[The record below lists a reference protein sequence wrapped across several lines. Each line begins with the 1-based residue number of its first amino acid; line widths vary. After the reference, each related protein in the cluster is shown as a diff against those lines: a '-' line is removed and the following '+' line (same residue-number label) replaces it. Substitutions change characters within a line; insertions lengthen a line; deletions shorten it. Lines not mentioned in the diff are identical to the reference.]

1 MHCLFQ
7 IKNSIYCLSLILSFI
22 ALSASA
28 KADENRKFLT
38 FLEDEWQFE
47 LSQSPVYATAMG
59 VKGYETLWR
68 DNSLEAIGARRSH
81 NKETVNTLK
90 GFKKEDLS
98 ETNQLNLRLFTDLA
112 KKELEID
119 QFNRHLLPFSH
130 RGGIQLAHED
140 AETLPF
146 KNPQD
151 YRFWIERLKNLDQR
165 VNQTIV
171 LAKQGIKK
179 GYKAPKVLMNR
190 VDRQIDLQSRDNVN
204 KNPFFKIFINLPDS
218 IPDEEKTAI
227 RAEAKKVI
235 EEVVIPSYQL
245 LGKYFKDEYLPQSRG
260 TVGLYDIPDGR
271 KLYEVLAKSF
281 TTTNLSPKEIHQIG
295 LDEVQRIRGEM
306 EVVIKELE
314 FEGSFKDFLTFL
326 REDERFYYK
335 TSEELFEGYLAVSK
349 RIDPELVKLFGNLP
363 RTPYGLRAIP
373 EESAPDTTTAY
384 YMSPSPDGLRAGYYY
399 VNLYKPETRPKFEME
414 VLSVHEAVPGHHLQI
429 SLAMEMGEMPM
440 FRRVSPYTAFVEGWG
455 LYSESLGYDLGLY
468 KDPYSKFGQLTY
480 DMWRA
485 VRLVV
490 DTGMHYYEWD
500 RQKAID
506 FFLDNAGKSELDI
519 INEIDRYIVMPGQA
533 LAYKI
538 GQMKFLS
545 LKQKARTELGEEFNI
560 RDFHDTVLSQG
571 ALPLNELD
579 SIIESYIQ
587 ENKKQL

>member
-1 MHCLFQ
+1 M
-7 IKNSIYCLSLILSFI
+7 KNSKYCLSLILSFI

-28 KADENRKFLT
+28 ETDENREFLT

-171 LAKQGIKK
+171 LAKLGIKK

>member
-1 MHCLFQ
+1 M
-7 IKNSIYCLSLILSFI
+7 KNSKYCLSLILSFI

-28 KADENRKFLT
+28 EADENREFLA

-171 LAKQGIKK
+171 LAKLGIKK

-579 SIIESYIQ
+579 SIIEGYIQ
-587 ENKKQL
+587 ENKK

>member
-1 MHCLFQ
+1 M
-7 IKNSIYCLSLILSFI
+7 KNSKYCLSLILSFI

-28 KADENRKFLT
+28 EVDENRKFLT

-47 LSQSPVYATAMG
+47 LRQSPVYATAMG

-68 DNSLEAIGARRSH
+68 DDSLEAIEARKSH
-81 NKETVNTLK
+81 NKDIINTLK
-90 GFKKEDLS
+90 EFKREDLS
-98 ETNQLNLRLFTDLA
+98 KTNQLNLRLFTDLA
-112 KKELEID
+112 KNELEID
-119 QFNRHLLPFSH
+119 QFNRHLLPFNH

-140 AETLPF
+140 AEVLPL
-146 KNPQD
+146 KSAQD
-151 YRFWIERLKNLDQR
+151 YRFWIERLKNLDKR
-165 VNQTIV
+165 VGQTIL
-171 LAKQGIKK
+171 LAKLGVKK
-179 GYKAPKVLMNR
+179 GYKAPKVLMDR
-190 VDRQIDLQSRDNVN
+190 VNRQIDLQSRDNVN
-204 KNPFFKIFINLPDS
+204 ENPFFKVFINLPDS
-218 IPDEEKTAI
+218 IPDDEKTAI

-235 EEVVIPSYQL
+235 EEVVIPSYRL
-245 LGKYFKDEYLPQSRG
+245 LGKYFKDEYLPQSRS

-306 EVVIKELE
+306 EAVIKELK

-429 SLAMEMGEMPM
+429 SLAMEMEEMPM

-490 DTGMHYYEWD
+490 DTGIHYYEWD

-506 FFLDNAGKSELDI
+506 FFLENAGKSELDI

-545 LKQKARTELGEEFNI
+545 LKEMAKNELGNQFNI
-560 RDFHDTVLSQG
+560 RDFHDIVLSEG

-579 SIIESYIQ
+579 SIIKNYII
-587 ENKKQL
+587 ENKK

>member
-1 MHCLFQ
+1 M
-7 IKNSIYCLSLILSFI
+7 KNSKYCLSLILSFI

-28 KADENRKFLT
+28 EVDENRKFLT

-47 LSQSPVYATAMG
+47 LRQSPVYATAMG

-68 DNSLEAIGARRSH
+68 DDSLEAIEARRSH
-81 NKETVNTLK
+81 NKDIINTLK
-90 GFKKEDLS
+90 QFKREDLS
-98 ETNQLNLRLFTDLA
+98 KTNQLNLRLFTDLA
-112 KKELEID
+112 KNELEID
-119 QFNRHLLPFSH
+119 QFNRHLLPFNH

-146 KNPQD
+146 KNLQD
-151 YRFWIERLKNLDQR
+151 YRFWIERLKNLDKR
-165 VNQTIV
+165 VGQTIL
-171 LAKQGIKK
+171 LAKLGVKK
-179 GYKAPKVLMNR
+179 GYKAPKVLMDR
-190 VDRQIDLQSRDNVN
+190 VNRQIDLQSRDNVN
-204 KNPFFKIFINLPDS
+204 ENPFFKVFINLPDS
-218 IPDEEKTAI
+218 IPDDEKTAI

-235 EEVVIPSYQL
+235 KEVVIPSYRL
-245 LGKYFKDEYLPQSRG
+245 LGKYFKDEYLPQSRS

-306 EVVIKELE
+306 EAVIKELK

-429 SLAMEMGEMPM
+429 SLAMEMEEMPM

-506 FFLDNAGKSELDI
+506 FFLENAGKSELDI

-545 LKQKARTELGEEFNI
+545 LKEMAKNELGNQFNI
-560 RDFHDTVLSQG
+560 RDFHDIVLSEG

-579 SIIESYIQ
+579 SIIKNYII
-587 ENKKQL
+587 ENKK

>member
-1 MHCLFQ
+1 M
-7 IKNSIYCLSLILSFI
+7 KNSKYCLSLILSFI
-22 ALSASA
+22 ALSALA
-28 KADENRKFLT
+28 ETDENREFLT

-171 LAKQGIKK
+171 LAKLGIKK

-538 GQMKFLS
+538 GQMKFLN

>member
-1 MHCLFQ
+1 MMKKLFLLCGLLMATNGWTEDDS
-7 IKNSIYCLSLILSFI
+7 KNKEFLSF
-22 ALSASA
+22 LDS
-28 KADENRKFLT
+28 
-38 FLEDEWQFE
+38 EWKYT

-59 VKGYETLWR
+59 IKGYETEWR
-68 DNSLEAIGARRSH
+68 DNSLEAIQNRAAHR
-81 NKETVNTLK
+81 ENTLK
-90 GFKKEDLS
+90 KLKSFNAINLS
-98 ETNQLNLRLFTDLA
+98 KSNQLNLRLFSQLTTID
-112 KKELEID
+112 LEISH
-119 QFNRHLLPFSH
+119 FNRHLLPFGH
-130 RGGIQLAHED
+130 RGGVQLAHED
-140 AETLPF
+140 AEVIPLESF
-146 KNPQD
+146 KD
-151 YRFWIERLKNLDQR
+151 FSFWIKRLKNLDTSI
-165 VNQTIV
+165 NQTIT
-171 LAKQGIKK
+171 LAKIGVQK
-179 GYKAPKVLMNR
+179 GYKPPRVLMDR
-190 VDRQIDLQSRDNVN
+190 VYRQIVLQSQSSVLNS
-204 KNPFFKIFINLPDS
+204 PFYKIFIDLPDS
-218 IPDEEKTAI
+218 ISSEDQI
-227 RAEAKKVI
+227 ILRREAKKVI
-235 EEVVIPSYQL
+235 KETVIPSYVL
-245 LGKYFKDEYLPQSRG
+245 LEEFFKKEYLAQSRE

-271 KLYEVLAKSF
+271 KLYEILAKSF
-281 TTTNLSPKEIHQIG
+281 TTTKLSPKEIHQIG
-295 LDEVQRIRGEM
+295 LEEVRRIRAEM
-306 EVVIKELE
+306 EVVIKDLE

-349 RIDPELVKLFGNLP
+349 RIDPELVKLFSNLP

-429 SLAMEMGEMPM
+429 ALAMEMEEMPM

-490 DTGMHYYEWD
+490 DTGMHYFEWD

-538 GQMKFLS
+538 GQMKFLG
-545 LKQKARTELGEEFNI
+545 LKEKARKEIGKNFDI
-560 RDFHDTVLSQG
+560 RGFHDVILGHG

-579 SIIESYIQ
+579 SIIQAYIQ
-587 ENKKQL
+587 EHKE

>member
-1 MHCLFQ
+1 M
-7 IKNSIYCLSLILSFI
+7 KNSKYCLSLILSFI

-28 KADENRKFLT
+28 EADENREFLT

-560 RDFHDTVLSQG
+560 RDFHDTMLSQG

-579 SIIESYIQ
+579 SIIEGYIQ
-587 ENKKQL
+587 ENKK

>member
-1 MHCLFQ
+1 M
-7 IKNSIYCLSLILSFI
+7 KNSKYCLSLILSFI

-28 KADENRKFLT
+28 EADENREFLA

-90 GFKKEDLS
+90 EFKKGDLS

-119 QFNRHLLPFSH
+119 QFNRYLLPFSH

-151 YRFWIERLKNLDQR
+151 YRFWIERLKNLDQL

-587 ENKKQL
+587 ENKKQR

>member
-1 MHCLFQ
+1 MNNLF
-7 IKNSIYCLSLILSFI
+7 KSLGLLMLYTI
-22 ALSASA
+22 LSASSENNEN
-28 KADENRKFLT
+28 KEFLSFLDE
-38 FLEDEWQFE
+38 EWNYK
-47 LSQSPVYATAMG
+47 LSQSPVYATRMG
-59 VKGYETLWR
+59 VKGYETEWR
-68 DNSLEAIGARRSH
+68 DNSLEAIKNRVAHSKSILESL
-81 NKETVNTLK
+81 KEFNVEN
-90 GFKKEDLS
+90 LS
-98 ETNQLNLRLFTDLA
+98 EVNQLNLRLFTQLTSND
-112 KKELEID
+112 LEISKY
-119 QFNRHLLPFSH
+119 NRHFLPFGH
-130 RGGIQLAHED
+130 RGGVQLAHED
-140 AETLPF
+140 TEVIPLESYDDF
-146 KNPQD
+146 S
-151 YRFWIERLKNLDQR
+151 FWIQRLQNLDKRIDQ
-165 VNQTIV
+165 NIT
-171 LAKQGIKK
+171 LAEIGLEK
-179 GYKAPKVLMNR
+179 GYKPPKVLMDR
-190 VDRQIDLQSRDNVN
+190 VYRQIVLQSQSDVLS
-204 KNPFFKIFINLPDS
+204 NPFYKIFIDLPDS
-218 IPDEEKTAI
+218 ISYEDQI
-227 RAEAKKVI
+227 ILRQEAQKVI
-235 EEVVIPSYQL
+235 KETVIPSYKRL
-245 LGKYFKDEYLPQSRG
+245 EEFFKKKYLKQSRE

-271 KLYEVLAKSF
+271 ELYEVLAKSF
-281 TTTNLSPKEIHQIG
+281 TTTDLSPKEIHQIG

-306 EVVIKELE
+306 EGVIDELK

-326 REDERFYYK
+326 REDKRFYYD
-335 TSEELFEGYLAVSK
+335 SPEELFEGYLAVSK

-429 SLAMEMGEMPM
+429 ALAMEMEEMPM

-500 RQKAID
+500 RQRAIN

-545 LKQKARTELGEEFNI
+545 LKEKTKIELGANYDV
-560 RDFHDTVLSQG
+560 RDFHDVVLSHG

-579 SIIESYIQ
+579 LIIEGYIY
-587 ENKKQL
+587 ENKK

>member
-1 MHCLFQ
+1 M
-7 IKNSIYCLSLILSFI
+7 KNSKYYLSLILSFI

-28 KADENRKFLT
+28 EADENSKFLT
-38 FLEDEWQFE
+38 FLEVEWQYE
-47 LSQSPVYATAMG
+47 LSQSPVYATALG

-68 DNSLEAIGARRSH
+68 DNSLEAIEARRSH
-81 NKETVNTLK
+81 NKDTVEALK
-90 GFKKEDLS
+90 GFKKENLS
-98 ETNQLNLRLFTDLA
+98 KANQLNLRLFTDLA
-112 KKELEID
+112 KKEVEID
-119 QFNRHLLPFSH
+119 QFNRHLLPFNH

-140 AETLPF
+140 AENLPF
-146 KNPQD
+146 KNSQD
-151 YRFWIERLKNLDQR
+151 YRFWIERLKNLDKR
-165 VNQTIV
+165 INQTIL
-171 LAKQGIKK
+171 LAKLGIKK

-190 VDRQIDLQSRDNVN
+190 VDRQIDLQSRDTVN
-204 KNPFFKIFINLPDS
+204 QNPFFKIFINLPDS
-218 IPDEEKTAI
+218 ISEEEKTAI
-227 RAEAKKVI
+227 RTEAKEVI
-235 EEVVIPSYQL
+235 EEVVIPSYRQ
-245 LGKYFKDEYLPQSRG
+245 LGKYFKDEYLPQSRN
-260 TVGLYDIPDGR
+260 TVGLYDTPEGR
-271 KLYEVLAKSF
+271 KLYEALARSF
-281 TTTNLSPKEIHQIG
+281 TTTKLSPKEIHQIG
-295 LDEVQRIRGEM
+295 LDEVKRIRSEM
-306 EVVIKELE
+306 ETVIKQLE

-326 REDERFYYK
+326 REDKQFYYK

-429 SLAMEMGEMPM
+429 ALAMEMEEMPM

-538 GQMKFLS
+538 GQMKFSS
-545 LKQKARTELGEEFNI
+545 LKEKTKIELGANYDV
-560 RDFHDTVLSQG
+560 RDFHDVVLSHG
-571 ALPLNELD
+571 ALPLSELD
-579 SIIESYIQ
+579 LIIEGYID
-587 ENKKQL
+587 ENKK

>member
-1 MHCLFQ
+1 M
-7 IKNSIYCLSLILSFI
+7 KNSKYCLSLILSFI
-22 ALSASA
+22 ALSASTEV
-28 KADENRKFLT
+28 DENRKFLT

-47 LSQSPVYATAMG
+47 LRQSPVYATAMG

-68 DNSLEAIGARRSH
+68 DDSLEAIEARRSH
-81 NKETVNTLK
+81 NKDIINTLK
-90 GFKKEDLS
+90 EFKREDLS
-98 ETNQLNLRLFTDLA
+98 KTNQLNLRLFTDLA
-112 KKELEID
+112 KNELEID
-119 QFNRHLLPFSH
+119 QFNRHLLPFNH

-146 KNPQD
+146 KNLQD
-151 YRFWIERLKNLDQR
+151 YRFWIERLKNLDKR
-165 VNQTIV
+165 VGQTIL
-171 LAKQGIKK
+171 LAKLGVKK
-179 GYKAPKVLMNR
+179 GYKAPKVLMDR
-190 VDRQIDLQSRDNVN
+190 VNRQIDLQSRDNVN
-204 KNPFFKIFINLPDS
+204 ENPFFKVFINLPDS
-218 IPDEEKTAI
+218 IPDDEKTAI

-235 EEVVIPSYQL
+235 KEVVIPSYRL
-245 LGKYFKDEYLPQSRG
+245 LGKYFKDEYLPQSRS

-306 EVVIKELE
+306 EAVIKELK

-429 SLAMEMGEMPM
+429 SLAMEMEEMPM

-490 DTGMHYYEWD
+490 DTGMQYYEWD

-579 SIIESYIQ
+579 SIIEGYIQ
-587 ENKKQL
+587 ENKK

>member
-1 MHCLFQ
+1 M
-7 IKNSIYCLSLILSFI
+7 KNSKYYLSLILFFI
-22 ALSASA
+22 ALSAPA
-28 KADENRKFLT
+28 KADENIKFLT
-38 FLEDEWQFE
+38 FLEDEWQYE
-47 LSQSPVYATAMG
+47 LRQNPVYATAMG

-68 DNSLEAIGARRSH
+68 DNSLEAIEARKSH
-81 NKETVNTLK
+81 NKDTIEALK
-90 GFKKEDLS
+90 GFEKENLS
-98 ETNQLNLRLFTDLA
+98 KANQLNLRLFTDLA
-112 KKELEID
+112 YKKVEIA
-119 QFNRHLLPFSH
+119 QFNRHLLPFNH

-140 AETLPF
+140 AENLPF

-151 YRFWIERLKNLDQR
+151 YRFWIERLKNLDKR
-165 VNQTIV
+165 INQTIL
-171 LAKQGIKK
+171 LAKLGIKK

-190 VDRQIDLQSRDNVN
+190 VDRQIDLQSQENVN
-204 KNPFFKIFINLPDS
+204 ENPFFKIFTNLPES
-218 IPDEEKTAI
+218 ISDEEKTAI
-227 RAEAKKVI
+227 RTEAKEVI
-235 EEVVIPSYQL
+235 EEVIIPSYQL
-245 LGKYFKDEYLPQSRG
+245 LGKYFKDEYLPQSRN
-260 TVGLYDIPDGR
+260 TVGLFDTPEGR
-271 KLYEVLAKSF
+271 KLYEALARSF

-295 LDEVQRIRGEM
+295 LDEVDRIRGEM
-306 EVVIKELE
+306 DSIIKELE
-314 FEGSFKDFLTFL
+314 FEGSFKNFLTFL
-326 REDERFYYK
+326 REDQQFYYK

-349 RIDPELVKLFGNLP
+349 RIDPELVKLFGKLP

-414 VLSVHEAVPGHHLQI
+414 VLSVHEAMPGHHLQI
-429 SLAMEMGEMPM
+429 ALAMEMEEMPM

-545 LKQKARTELGEEFNI
+545 LKEKTRNELGKDFDV
-560 RDFHDTVLSQG
+560 RGFHDIVLSHG
-571 ALPLNELD
+571 ALPLYELD
-579 SIIESYIQ
+579 SIVETYIQ
-587 ENKKQL
+587 ENKE

>member
-1 MHCLFQ
+1 M
-7 IKNSIYCLSLILSFI
+7 KNSKYCLSLILSFI
-22 ALSASA
+22 ALSALA
-28 KADENRKFLT
+28 EADENREFLA

-349 RIDPELVKLFGNLP
+349 RIDPELVNLFNYLP
-363 RTPYGLRAIP
+363 SMPYGIRPIP
-373 EESAPDTTTAY
+373 MESAPDTTTAY
-384 YMSPSPDGLRAGYYY
+384 YQRPAADGSRAGYYY
-399 VNLYKPETRPKFEME
+399 VNLYRPEVRPKYEIE
-414 VLSVHEAVPGHHLQI
+414 VLTVHEAMPGHHLQI
-429 SLAMEMGEMPM
+429 SINM
-440 FRRVSPYTAFVEGWG
+440 
-455 LYSESLGYDLGLY
+455 
-468 KDPYSKFGQLTY
+468 
-480 DMWRA
+480 
-485 VRLVV
+485 
-490 DTGMHYYEWD
+490 
-500 RQKAID
+500 
-506 FFLDNAGKSELDI
+506 ELD
-519 INEIDRYIVMPGQA
+519 
-533 LAYKI
+533 
-538 GQMKFLS
+538 
-545 LKQKARTELGEEFNI
+545 
-560 RDFHDTVLSQG
+560 
-571 ALPLNELD
+571 LPNFR
-579 SIIESYIQ
+579 
-587 ENKKQL
+587 K

>member
-1 MHCLFQ
+1 
-7 IKNSIYCLSLILSFI
+7 
-22 ALSASA
+22 
-28 KADENRKFLT
+28 
-38 FLEDEWQFE
+38 
-47 LSQSPVYATAMG
+47 
-59 VKGYETLWR
+59 
-68 DNSLEAIGARRSH
+68 
-81 NKETVNTLK
+81 
-90 GFKKEDLS
+90 
-98 ETNQLNLRLFTDLA
+98 
-112 KKELEID
+112 
-119 QFNRHLLPFSH
+119 
-130 RGGIQLAHED
+130 
-140 AETLPF
+140 
-146 KNPQD
+146 
-151 YRFWIERLKNLDQR
+151 
-165 VNQTIV
+165 
-171 LAKQGIKK
+171 
-179 GYKAPKVLMNR
+179 MNR
-190 VDRQIDLQSRDNVN
+190 VDRQIDLQSRDTVN
-204 KNPFFKIFINLPDS
+204 QNPFFKIFINLPDS
-218 IPDEEKTAI
+218 ISEEEKTAI
-227 RAEAKKVI
+227 RTEAKEVI
-235 EEVVIPSYQL
+235 EEVVIPSYRQ
-245 LGKYFKDEYLPQSRG
+245 LGKYFKDEYLPQSRN
-260 TVGLYDIPDGR
+260 TVGLYDTPEGK
-271 KLYEVLAKSF
+271 KLYEALARSF
-281 TTTNLSPKEIHQIG
+281 TTTKLSPKEIHQIG
-295 LDEVQRIRGEM
+295 LDEVKRIRSEM
-306 EVVIKELE
+306 ETVIKQLE

-326 REDERFYYK
+326 REDEQFYYK

-429 SLAMEMGEMPM
+429 ALAMEMEEMPM

-490 DTGMHYYEWD
+490 DTGIHYYEWD

-545 LKQKARTELGEEFNI
+545 LKEKTRNELGKDFDV
-560 RDFHDTVLSQG
+560 RGFHDIVLSQG
-571 ALPLNELD
+571 ALPLYELD
-579 SIIESYIQ
+579 SIVETYIQ
-587 ENKKQL
+587 ENKE

>member
-1 MHCLFQ
+1 MMKKLLLLCGL
-7 IKNSIYCLSLILSFI
+7 LIATNGWSEDDSGNKEFLSF
-22 ALSASA
+22 L
-28 KADENRKFLT
+28 DN
-38 FLEDEWQFE
+38 EWKYR

-59 VKGYETLWR
+59 IKGYETDWR
-68 DNSLEAIGARRSH
+68 DNSLEAIQNRVAH
-81 NKETVNTLK
+81 TEDTLK
-90 GFKKEDLS
+90 KLKNFNAENLS
-98 ETNQLNLRLFTDLA
+98 ESNQLNLRLFSQLTA
-112 KKELEID
+112 INLEISNY
-119 QFNRHLLPFSH
+119 NRHLLPFSH
-130 RGGIQLAHED
+130 RGGVQLAHED
-140 AETLPF
+140 AEVIPLKSF
-146 KNPQD
+146 ED
-151 YRFWIERLKNLDQR
+151 FSFWIQRLKKLDKR
-165 VNQTIV
+165 INQTIT
-171 LAKQGIKK
+171 LAEIGIEKS
-179 GYKAPKVLMNR
+179 YKPPRVLMDR
-190 VDRQIDLQSRDNVN
+190 VYRQIVLQSQSSVLHS
-204 KNPFFKIFINLPDS
+204 PFYKIFIDLPGS
-218 IPDEEKTAI
+218 ISNEDQI
-227 RAEAKKVI
+227 ILRREAKKVI
-235 EEVVIPSYQL
+235 KETVIPSYVL
-245 LGKYFKDEYLPQSRG
+245 LEKFFNKEYLRQSRD

-271 KLYEVLAKSF
+271 KFYEVLTKSF
-281 TTTNLSPKEIHQIG
+281 TTTKLSPKEIHQMG
-295 LDEVQRIRGEM
+295 LDEVRRIRGEM
-306 EVVIKELE
+306 ETVIKELE

-384 YMSPSPDGLRAGYYY
+384 YMSPSPDGLRPGYYY

-429 SLAMEMGEMPM
+429 SLAMEMKEMPM

-490 DTGMHYYEWD
+490 DTGMHYFEWD
-500 RQKAID
+500 RQRAID

-545 LKQKARTELGEEFNI
+545 IKEKARTEIGKNFDI
-560 RDFHDTVLSQG
+560 RGFHDVILSHG

-579 SIIESYIQ
+579 SIIEAYIQ
-587 ENKKQL
+587 ENKE

>member
-1 MHCLFQ
+1 M
-7 IKNSIYCLSLILSFI
+7 KNSKYCLSLILSFI

-28 KADENRKFLT
+28 EADENREFLA

-81 NKETVNTLK
+81 NKEIVNTLK

-560 RDFHDTVLSQG
+560 RDFHDTMLSQG

>member
-1 MHCLFQ
+1 MNNLFKSLCLLVLYT
-7 IKNSIYCLSLILSFI
+7 I
-22 ALSASA
+22 LSASSDNNQN
-28 KADENRKFLT
+28 KEFLSFLDE
-38 FLEDEWQFE
+38 EWNYK
-47 LSQSPVYATAMG
+47 LSQSPVYATRMG
-59 VKGYETLWR
+59 VKGYETEWR
-68 DNSLEAIGARRSH
+68 DNSLEAIKNRVSH
-81 NKETVNTLK
+81 SKRILESLKEFNA
-90 GFKKEDLS
+90 ENLS
-98 ETNQLNLRLFTDLA
+98 EVNQLNLRLFTQLTSND
-112 KKELEID
+112 LEISKY
-119 QFNRHLLPFSH
+119 NRHFLPFGH
-130 RGGIQLAHED
+130 RGGVQLAHED
-140 AETLPF
+140 AEVIPLESYEDF
-146 KNPQD
+146 S
-151 YRFWIERLKNLDQR
+151 FWIQRLQNLDKRIDQ
-165 VNQTIV
+165 NIT
-171 LAKQGIKK
+171 LAEIGLEK
-179 GYKAPKVLMNR
+179 GYKPPKVLMDR
-190 VDRQIDLQSRDNVN
+190 VYRQIVLQSQSGVLSS
-204 KNPFFKIFINLPDS
+204 PFYKAFIDLPDS
-218 IPDEEKTAI
+218 ISYEDQI
-227 RAEAKKVI
+227 ILRQEAQRVI
-235 EEVVIPSYQL
+235 KETVIPSYKRL
-245 LGKYFKDEYLPQSRG
+245 EEFFHKKYLKQSRE

-271 KLYEVLAKSF
+271 KLYEALAKSF
-281 TTTNLSPKEIHQIG
+281 TTTDLSPKEIHQIG

-306 EVVIKELE
+306 EGVIDELK
-314 FEGSFKDFLTFL
+314 FKGSFKDFLTFL
-326 REDERFYYK
+326 REDERFYYD
-335 TSEELFEGYLAVSK
+335 SPEELFEGYLAVSK

-429 SLAMEMGEMPM
+429 ALAMEMEEMPM

-500 RQKAID
+500 RQRAIN

-519 INEIDRYIVMPGQA
+519 VNEIDRYIVMPGQA

-545 LKQKARTELGEEFNI
+545 LKEKTKIELGTNYDV
-560 RDFHDTVLSQG
+560 RDFHDVVLSHG

-579 SIIESYIQ
+579 LIIEGYIY
-587 ENKKQL
+587 ENKK

>member
-1 MHCLFQ
+1 M
-7 IKNSIYCLSLILSFI
+7 KNSKYCLSLILSFI

-28 KADENRKFLT
+28 EVDENRKFLA

-47 LSQSPVYATAMG
+47 LRQSPVYATAMG

-68 DNSLEAIGARRSH
+68 DDSLEAIEARRSH
-81 NKETVNTLK
+81 NKDIINTLK
-90 GFKKEDLS
+90 EFKREDLS
-98 ETNQLNLRLFTDLA
+98 KTNQLNLRLFTDLA
-112 KKELEID
+112 KNELEID
-119 QFNRHLLPFSH
+119 QFNRHLLPFNH

-146 KNPQD
+146 KNLQD
-151 YRFWIERLKNLDQR
+151 YRFWIERLKNLDKR
-165 VNQTIV
+165 VGQTIL
-171 LAKQGIKK
+171 LAKLGVKK
-179 GYKAPKVLMNR
+179 GYKAPKVLMDR
-190 VDRQIDLQSRDNVN
+190 VNRQIDLQSRDNVN
-204 KNPFFKIFINLPDS
+204 ENPFFKVFINLPDS
-218 IPDEEKTAI
+218 IPDDEKTAI

-235 EEVVIPSYQL
+235 KEVVIPSYRL
-245 LGKYFKDEYLPQSRG
+245 LGKYFKDEYLPQSRS

-306 EVVIKELE
+306 EAVIKELK

-429 SLAMEMGEMPM
+429 SLAMEMEEMPM

-538 GQMKFLS
+538 GQMKFLN

-560 RDFHDTVLSQG
+560 RDFHDTVLNQG

-579 SIIESYIQ
+579 SIIEGYIQ
-587 ENKKQL
+587 ENKK

>member
-1 MHCLFQ
+1 M
-7 IKNSIYCLSLILSFI
+7 
-22 ALSASA
+22 
-28 KADENRKFLT
+28 
-38 FLEDEWQFE
+38 
-47 LSQSPVYATAMG
+47 
-59 VKGYETLWR
+59 
-68 DNSLEAIGARRSH
+68 
-81 NKETVNTLK
+81 
-90 GFKKEDLS
+90 
-98 ETNQLNLRLFTDLA
+98 
-112 KKELEID
+112 
-119 QFNRHLLPFSH
+119 
-130 RGGIQLAHED
+130 
-140 AETLPF
+140 
-146 KNPQD
+146 
-151 YRFWIERLKNLDQR
+151 
-165 VNQTIV
+165 
-171 LAKQGIKK
+171 
-179 GYKAPKVLMNR
+179 
-190 VDRQIDLQSRDNVN
+190 
-204 KNPFFKIFINLPDS
+204 
-218 IPDEEKTAI
+218 
-227 RAEAKKVI
+227 
-235 EEVVIPSYQL
+235 VIPSYQL

-506 FFLDNAGKSELDI
+506 YFLDNAGKSELDI

>member
-1 MHCLFQ
+1 M
-7 IKNSIYCLSLILSFI
+7 KNSKYCLSLILSFI

-28 KADENRKFLT
+28 EADENREFLT

-146 KNPQD
+146 KNRQD
-151 YRFWIERLKNLDQR
+151 YRFWIERLKNLDKR
-165 VNQTIV
+165 VDQTIV

-306 EVVIKELE
+306 EAVIKELE

-506 FFLDNAGKSELDI
+506 YFLNNAGKSELDI

-538 GQMKFLS
+538 GQMKFLN
-545 LKQKARTELGEEFNI
+545 LKQKARMELGEEFNI

>member
-1 MHCLFQ
+1 M
-7 IKNSIYCLSLILSFI
+7 KNSKYCLSLILSFI

-28 KADENRKFLT
+28 EVDENRKFLT

-47 LSQSPVYATAMG
+47 LRQSPVYATAMG

-68 DNSLEAIGARRSH
+68 DDSLEAIEARKSH
-81 NKETVNTLK
+81 NKDIINTLK
-90 GFKKEDLS
+90 EFKREDLS
-98 ETNQLNLRLFTDLA
+98 KTNQLNLRLFTDLA
-112 KKELEID
+112 KNELEID
-119 QFNRHLLPFSH
+119 QFNRHLLPFNH

-140 AETLPF
+140 AEVLPL
-146 KNPQD
+146 KSAQD
-151 YRFWIERLKNLDQR
+151 YRFWIERLKNLDKR
-165 VNQTIV
+165 VGQTIL
-171 LAKQGIKK
+171 LAKLGVKK
-179 GYKAPKVLMNR
+179 GYKAPKVLMDR
-190 VDRQIDLQSRDNVN
+190 VNRQIDLQSRDNVN
-204 KNPFFKIFINLPDS
+204 ENPFFKVFINLPDS
-218 IPDEEKTAI
+218 IPDDEKTAI

-235 EEVVIPSYQL
+235 EEVVIPSYRL
-245 LGKYFKDEYLPQSRG
+245 LGKYFKDEYLPQSRN

-306 EVVIKELE
+306 EAVIKELK

-429 SLAMEMGEMPM
+429 SLAMEMEEMPM

-490 DTGMHYYEWD
+490 DTGIHYYEWD

-506 FFLDNAGKSELDI
+506 FFLENAGKSELDI

-545 LKQKARTELGEEFNI
+545 LKEMAKNELGNQFNI
-560 RDFHDTVLSQG
+560 RDFHDIVLSEG

-579 SIIESYIQ
+579 SIIKNYII
-587 ENKKQL
+587 ENKK

>member
-1 MHCLFQ
+1 MMKKLLLLCGL
-7 IKNSIYCLSLILSFI
+7 LIATNGWSEDDSGNKEFLSF
-22 ALSASA
+22 L
-28 KADENRKFLT
+28 DN
-38 FLEDEWQFE
+38 EWKYR

-59 VKGYETLWR
+59 IKGYETEWR
-68 DNSLEAIGARRSH
+68 DNSLEAIQNRVAH
-81 NKETVNTLK
+81 TEDTLK
-90 GFKKEDLS
+90 KLKNFNAENLS
-98 ETNQLNLRLFTDLA
+98 ESNQLNLRLFSQLTA
-112 KKELEID
+112 INLEISNY
-119 QFNRHLLPFSH
+119 NRHLLPFSH
-130 RGGIQLAHED
+130 RGGVQLAHED
-140 AETLPF
+140 AEVIPLKSF
-146 KNPQD
+146 D
-151 YRFWIERLKNLDQR
+151 DFSFWIQRLKKLDKR
-165 VNQTIV
+165 INQTII
-171 LAKQGIKK
+171 LAEIGIEK
-179 GYKAPKVLMNR
+179 GYKPPRVLMDR
-190 VDRQIDLQSRDNVN
+190 VYRQIVLQSQSSVLHS
-204 KNPFFKIFINLPDS
+204 PFYKIFIDLPGS
-218 IPDEEKTAI
+218 ISNEDQI
-227 RAEAKKVI
+227 ILRREAKKVI
-235 EEVVIPSYQL
+235 KETVIPSYVL
-245 LGKYFKDEYLPQSRG
+245 LEKFFNKEYLRQSRD

-271 KLYEVLAKSF
+271 KFYEVLTKSF
-281 TTTNLSPKEIHQIG
+281 TTTKLSPKEIHQMG
-295 LDEVQRIRGEM
+295 LDEVRRIRGEM
-306 EVVIKELE
+306 ETVIKELE

-384 YMSPSPDGLRAGYYY
+384 YMSPSPDGLRPGYYY

-429 SLAMEMGEMPM
+429 SLAMEMKEMPM

-490 DTGMHYYEWD
+490 DTGMHYFEWD
-500 RQKAID
+500 RQRAID

-545 LKQKARTELGEEFNI
+545 IKEKARTEIGKNFDI
-560 RDFHDTVLSQG
+560 RGFHDVILSHG

-579 SIIESYIQ
+579 SIIEAYIQ
-587 ENKKQL
+587 ENKE

>member
-1 MHCLFQ
+1 M
-7 IKNSIYCLSLILSFI
+7 KNSKYCLSLILSFI

-28 KADENRKFLT
+28 ETDENREFLT

-81 NKETVNTLK
+81 NQETVNTLK

-151 YRFWIERLKNLDQR
+151 YRFWIERLKNLDKR

-171 LAKQGIKK
+171 LAKLGIKK

-538 GQMKFLS
+538 GQMKFLN
-545 LKQKARTELGEEFNI
+545 LKQKARMELGEEFNI

-587 ENKKQL
+587 ENKKQR

>member
-1 MHCLFQ
+1 MMKKLLLLCGL
-7 IKNSIYCLSLILSFI
+7 LIATNGWSEDDSGNKEFLSF
-22 ALSASA
+22 L
-28 KADENRKFLT
+28 DN
-38 FLEDEWQFE
+38 EWKYR

-59 VKGYETLWR
+59 IKGYETEWR
-68 DNSLEAIGARRSH
+68 DNSLAAIQNRVVH
-81 NKETVNTLK
+81 TEDTLK
-90 GFKKEDLS
+90 KLKSFNAENLS
-98 ETNQLNLRLFTDLA
+98 ESNQLNLRLFSQLTA
-112 KKELEID
+112 INLEISNY
-119 QFNRHLLPFSH
+119 NRHLLPFSH
-130 RGGIQLAHED
+130 RGGVQLAHED
-140 AETLPF
+140 AEVIPLKSF
-146 KNPQD
+146 D
-151 YRFWIERLKNLDQR
+151 DFSFWIQRLKKLDKR
-165 VNQTIV
+165 INQTIT
-171 LAKQGIKK
+171 LAEIGIEK
-179 GYKAPKVLMNR
+179 GYKPPRVLMDR
-190 VDRQIDLQSRDNVN
+190 VYRQIALQSQNSVLN
-204 KNPFFKIFINLPDS
+204 SPFYKIFTDLPDS
-218 IPDEEKTAI
+218 ISNEDQI
-227 RAEAKKVI
+227 ILRREAKKVI
-235 EEVVIPSYQL
+235 KETVIPSYVL
-245 LGKYFKDEYLPQSRG
+245 LEKFFNKEYLRQSRD
-260 TVGLYDIPDGR
+260 TVGLYDIPEGR
-271 KLYEVLAKSF
+271 KFYEVLAKSF
-281 TTTNLSPKEIHQIG
+281 TTTTLSPKEIHQMG
-295 LDEVQRIRGEM
+295 LDEVRRIRGEM
-306 EVVIKELE
+306 ETVIKEIE

-384 YMSPSPDGLRAGYYY
+384 YMSPSPDGLRPGYYY

-429 SLAMEMGEMPM
+429 SLAMEMEEMPM

-490 DTGMHYYEWD
+490 DTGMHYFEWD

-519 INEIDRYIVMPGQA
+519 VNEIDRYIVMPGQA

-545 LKQKARTELGEEFNI
+545 LKEKARTEIGKNFDI
-560 RDFHDTVLSQG
+560 RGFHDVILSHG

-579 SIIESYIQ
+579 SIIEAYIQ
-587 ENKKQL
+587 EHIE

>member
-1 MHCLFQ
+1 MMKKLLLLCGL
-7 IKNSIYCLSLILSFI
+7 LIATNGWSEDDSGNKEFLSF
-22 ALSASA
+22 L
-28 KADENRKFLT
+28 DN
-38 FLEDEWQFE
+38 EWKYR

-59 VKGYETLWR
+59 IKGYETEWR
-68 DNSLEAIGARRSH
+68 DNSLEAIQNRVAH
-81 NKETVNTLK
+81 TEDTLK
-90 GFKKEDLS
+90 KLKNFNAENLS
-98 ETNQLNLRLFTDLA
+98 ESNQLNLRLFSQLTA
-112 KKELEID
+112 INLEISNY
-119 QFNRHLLPFSH
+119 NRHLLPFSH
-130 RGGIQLAHED
+130 RGGVQLAHED
-140 AETLPF
+140 AEVIPLKSF
-146 KNPQD
+146 D
-151 YRFWIERLKNLDQR
+151 DFSFWIQRLKKLDKR
-165 VNQTIV
+165 INQTIT
-171 LAKQGIKK
+171 LAEIGIEK
-179 GYKAPKVLMNR
+179 GYKPPRVLMDR
-190 VDRQIDLQSRDNVN
+190 VYRQIVLQSQSSVLHS
-204 KNPFFKIFINLPDS
+204 PFYKIFIDLPGS
-218 IPDEEKTAI
+218 ISNEDQI
-227 RAEAKKVI
+227 ILRREAKKVI
-235 EEVVIPSYQL
+235 KETVIPSYVL
-245 LGKYFKDEYLPQSRG
+245 LEKFFNKEYLRQSRD

-271 KLYEVLAKSF
+271 KFYEVLTKSF
-281 TTTNLSPKEIHQIG
+281 TTTKLSPKEIHQMG
-295 LDEVQRIRGEM
+295 LDEVRRIRGEM
-306 EVVIKELE
+306 ETVIKELE

-384 YMSPSPDGLRAGYYY
+384 YMSPSPDGLRPGYYY

-429 SLAMEMGEMPM
+429 SLAMEMEEMPM

-490 DTGMHYYEWD
+490 DTGMHYFEWD
-500 RQKAID
+500 RQRAID

-545 LKQKARTELGEEFNI
+545 LKEKTKIELGTNYDV
-560 RDFHDTVLSQG
+560 RDFHDVVLSHG

-579 SIIESYIQ
+579 LIIEEYIY
-587 ENKKQL
+587 ENKK

>member
-1 MHCLFQ
+1 MKKLLLLCGL
-7 IKNSIYCLSLILSFI
+7 LIATNGWSEDDSGNKEFLSF
-22 ALSASA
+22 L
-28 KADENRKFLT
+28 DN
-38 FLEDEWQFE
+38 EWKYR

-59 VKGYETLWR
+59 IKGYETEWR
-68 DNSLEAIGARRSH
+68 DNSLEAVQNRVAH
-81 NKETVNTLK
+81 TEDTLK
-90 GFKKEDLS
+90 KLKNFNAENLS
-98 ETNQLNLRLFTDLA
+98 ESNQLNLRLFSQLTA
-112 KKELEID
+112 INLEISNY
-119 QFNRHLLPFSH
+119 NRHLLPFSH
-130 RGGIQLAHED
+130 RGGVQLAHED
-140 AETLPF
+140 AEVIPLKSF
-146 KNPQD
+146 D
-151 YRFWIERLKNLDQR
+151 DFSFWIQRLKKLDSR
-165 VNQTIV
+165 INQTIT
-171 LAKQGIKK
+171 LAEIGIEK
-179 GYKAPKVLMNR
+179 GYKPPRVLMDR
-190 VDRQIDLQSRDNVN
+190 VYRQIALQSQSSVLNS
-204 KNPFFKIFINLPDS
+204 PFYKIFIDLPDS
-218 IPDEEKTAI
+218 ISNKDQI
-227 RAEAKKVI
+227 ILRREAKKVI
-235 EEVVIPSYQL
+235 KETVIPSYVL
-245 LGKYFKDEYLPQSRG
+245 LEKFFNKEYLRQSRD

-271 KLYEVLAKSF
+271 KFYEVLAKSF
-281 TTTNLSPKEIHQIG
+281 TTTTLSPKEIHQMG
-295 LDEVQRIRGEM
+295 LDEVRRIRGEM
-306 EVVIKELE
+306 ETVIKELE
-314 FEGSFKDFLTFL
+314 FKGSFKDFLTFL

-384 YMSPSPDGLRAGYYY
+384 YMSPSPDGLRPGYYY

-429 SLAMEMGEMPM
+429 SLAMEMEEMPM

-490 DTGMHYYEWD
+490 DTGMHYFEWD

-519 INEIDRYIVMPGQA
+519 VNEIDRYIVMPGQA

-545 LKQKARTELGEEFNI
+545 LKEKARTEIGKNFDI
-560 RDFHDTVLSQG
+560 RGFHDVILSHG

-579 SIIESYIQ
+579 SIIEAYIQ
-587 ENKKQL
+587 EHIE